1 MLRAPAWVC
10 ASACTNSTA
19 HVCLLCSPQ
28 RTWFL
33 AALQAHWRL
42 SSHQDVPTGPSL
54 GRVPALSPAC
64 VLAECC
70 QIIPH
75 TWKAAWRRSHPPS
88 SPHYCFS
95 IPTPPPMPRRSERP
109 EMAPSDTHRLLP
121 LVPAPL
127 SPTLTASGTHNGL
140 HRPPNLS
147 CISPTSKA
155 GGKTTGHLNTVKTM
169 AQWIFSEHSIVC
181 SAWKEKK
188 KDVRHY
194 RK

>member
-10 ASACTNSTA
+10 ASACTISTA
-19 HVCLLCSPQ
+19 HVCLLCAPR

-42 SSHQDVPTGPSL
+42 SSHQDVPTGPGL

-64 VLAECC
+64 S

-75 TWKAAWRRSHPPS
+75 TWKVAWRRSHPPS
-88 SPHYCFS
+88 SSHCCFS
-95 IPTPPPMPRRSERP
+95 IPNPPTLPTPRHSERQ
-109 EMAPSDTHRLLP
+109 ETAPSDTHRLLP

-127 SPTLTASGTHNGL
+127 SPTLTASGTHDGL

-155 GGKTTGHLNTVKTM
+155 GGKTTGHLNTVKTT
-169 AQWIFSEHSIVC
+169 A
-181 SAWKEKK
+181 
-188 KDVRHY
+188 
-194 RK
+194 